1 MKSNKKRIARISIL
15 AVVLIAVICA
25 GVLFARPIK
34 ITGGEVWIEELS
46 SNLDLAGWKRV
57 YAGTQSKTTYIND
70 NCGFTSSDYK
80 DYCKV
85 DISVKLKNKMPL
97 EVYLGC
103 VNPAKDNDFIILSE
117 KNLVSM
123 SAEKNSEGWCS
134 STFICLRNGMTDEEI
149 AEKLSKMK
157 FEIRFGYMYDKDEA
171 MKLTGKLPELKLN

>member
-1 MKSNKKRIARISIL
+1 MKSNKKKIARISIL
-15 AVVLIAVICA
+15 AVFLIVVICA
-25 GVLFARPIK
+25 GVFFARPFK
-34 ITGGEVWIEELS
+34 ITSGEIWIDELS
-46 SNLDLAGWKRV
+46 NNLALDGWKRV
-57 YAGTQSKTTYIND
+57 RAGTTSETTYIND
-70 NCGFTSSDYK
+70 KCDFTSSNYK
-80 DYCKV
+80 DYCRV

-103 VNPAKDNDFIILSE
+103 VNPAEDNDFIILSE
-117 KNLVSM
+117 KNLVSL

-134 STFICLRNGMTDEEI
+134 SDFICLRNGMTDEEI